1 LLILDL
7 RCKVISVFPIIF
19 PNHIKFIQR
28 HIGGTFFISLPS
40 GSPRGVANDFAIFV
54 VELRHGIAIKTSGG
68 HKIQVAVLVM
78 TSLKDTGRRI
88 PNIFGL
94 YGRDQLFDAGRC
106 RLDGVVFLHGGL
118 SIIQLVIQTKQ
129 AYAGHHQDTEHNKDT
144 RHDFGIFLFVV
155 LIVIVVVVAYLLQ
168 LFV

>member
-1 LLILDL
+1 M
-7 RCKVISVFPIIF
+7 FPIVF

-28 HIGGTFFISLPS
+28 HIGGTFFVSLPS
-40 GSPRGVANDFAIFV
+40 GSSRGMTNDVAIFV
-54 VELRHGIAIKTSGG
+54 VELTHGIAIKTSGR
-68 HKIQVAVLVM
+68 HKIQVAVLVV
-78 TSLKDTGRRI
+78 TSLKDTGRWI

-118 SIIQLVIQTKQ
+118 SIIELVIQTKQ
-129 AYAGHHQDTEHNKDT
+129 AYAGHHQDAEHNKDT

-155 LIVIVVVVAYLLQ
+155 IVVIVVVLASVVAVCLMYTTVIVIASQ
-168 LFV
+168 